1 MFNDGA
7 FDAVR
12 VKGRREENQIRL
24 EHGQPIR
31 FGAEGERGV
40 IRGAGGELELTAVS
54 EVGEDALLV
63 HDAHRSDPG
72 PGVRAGAPGR
82 AAHRPHARRAS
93 SAPSSGRSTAQQFA
107 KELEEN
113 RAEVGMEDLRALLH
127 SGGAWTVG

>member
-12 VKGRREENQIRL
+12 VKGRREVNQIRL

-40 IRGAGGELELTAVS
+40 VRGAGGGLELAAVS

-63 HDAHRSDPG
+63 HDAHRARPRLAFELAHLAERPTG
-72 PGVRAGAPGR
+72 PTPVGVFRDVE
-82 AAHRPHARRAS
+82 RPVY
-93 SAPSSGRSTAQQFA
+93 GEQFA
-107 KELEEN
+107 AELEANRADAGVDELEE
-113 RAEVGMEDLRALLH
+113 LLH
-127 SGGAWTVG
+127 SGDAWTVT